1 MADLQTPLVRPK
13 RKKVLVDYLVRL
25 RWIPALFIALPISAL
40 IYFSV
45 FVGNT
50 WSAMKS
56 EKCRQKEHEENIKRV
71 VRRLKE
77 RNPKR
82 DGLVCTARKPWVV
95 VGMRNVDYKRA
106 RHFQVD
112 LSAFRNILEID
123 KERMVAKV
131 EPLVS
136 MGQITKATCP
146 MNLSLAVAPEFDDL
160 TVGGL
165 INSYGISGGSHIYGL
180 FSDTVVSV
188 EVVLADG
195 QVVRATKDN
204 EHSDLFYGMPWS
216 QGTIGLLVSAEIKL
230 IPVKEYM
237 RLTYTPVRGT
247 LKEITEAYADSFVPR
262 DGDPAKVP
270 DFVEGMVYS
279 SSEGVMMTGV
289 YASEEEAKKKGNR
302 INRVGW
308 WFKPWFYQYAET
320 ALKKGEFVEYIPTRE
335 YYHRHTRSLYWE
347 GKLIIPFGDQFWFRF
362 LLGWLMPP
370 KISLLKITQGEA
382 IRNYYHDNHVI
393 QDVLVPL
400 HKVSDALEFAHREL
414 EV

>member
-247 LKEITEAYADSFVPR
+247 LKEIAEAYADSFVPR